1 MESSISKFRFIKFYS
16 GNIIR
21 VILLLLLNKNI
32 IIIILLE
39 RRVWLKILK
48 FYF

>member
-39 RRVWLKILK
+39 RRV
-48 FYF
+48 

>member
-21 VILLLLLNKNI
+21 VILLLLLLNKNI

-39 RRVWLKILK
+39 RRV
-48 FYF
+48 